1 MTSRFMPHMAHI
13 MEFILKIRDRLVI
26 FLRAPID
33 INKTWNSQGRFK
45 KYVCNIFFEQTR

>member
-1 MTSRFMPHMAHI
+1 MPHMAHI

-45 KYVCNIFFEQTR
+45 KKCNNFSEKVDF